1 MYVLSK
7 YAWHTCNWTIRDH
20 QFKVK
25 FKVNVYSTTVKTL
38 KLAKLLCA
46 LNMHK
51 VLATGQYVINILKF
65 IYTLQNKFAFK
76 TGVDHIPV
84 IFIKKKES
92 IKLMHEIFGTGCY
105 VSYRVSLVMFET

>member
-1 MYVLSK
+1 M
-7 YAWHTCNWTIRDH
+7 
-20 QFKVK
+20 
-25 FKVNVYSTTVKTL
+25 YSTTVKTL

-76 TGVDHIPV
+76 TGVDHITV
-84 IFIKKKES
+84 IFIKKKN
-92 IKLMHEIFGTGCY
+92 L
-105 VSYRVSLVMFET
+105 